1 MPIPV
6 APSVGRTARAIR
18 FLDEPE
24 IWVGIAIV
32 DPWLDE
38 LDPPVPTV
46 SDVNLGRISVIE
58 SNSNLLTPTT
68 AQLAFTRDTFESGV
82 AAYRVR
88 VTDANTY
95 ALFSISTAGS
105 ETLVAGNLSPS
116 NAAQTALVKGLSL
129 TVSADLP
136 ASSIGES
143 VTFKVDGAIGF
154 KQVERR
160 MLCVPDEN
168 GDIDYAGGNFRSVP
182 TNTPEQLQAAYD
194 SGARHVFIEAVL
206 RYTEL
211 PLKSFR
217 QSAVFT
223 QLQPKTSVPAPY
235 PQVLLP
241 NQVERIGAMEL
252 VVNDTVVVRQANHR
266 EFMRYVLEF

>member
-18 FLDEPE
+18 FLNEPE
-24 IWVGIAIV
+24 IWVGIAV
-32 DPWLDE
+32 ADPWLDE
-38 LDPPVPTV
+38 SDPPLPTV
-46 SDVNLGRISVIE
+46 ADTNMGRIAVVE
-58 SNSNLLTPTT
+58 SNSTVLTTGT
-68 AQLAFTRDTFESGV
+68 ASLRFTRDAFEGGV
-82 AAYRVR
+82 AAYRLR

-95 ALFSISTAGS
+95 ALYSVSNLGS
-105 ETLVAGNLSPS
+105 ETLLAGGLTPS
-116 NAAQTALVKGLSL
+116 ATPRTTLVKGLSL
-129 TVSADLP
+129 TVTAEMP
-136 ASSIGES
+136 AASIGES
-143 VTFKVDGAIGF
+143 VTYKVDGAIGF

-160 MLCVPDEN
+160 MLCIPDAD

-182 TNTPEQLQAAYD
+182 TATAAQLQAAYD
-194 SGARHVFIEAVL
+194 SGARHVFVEAVL
-206 RYTEL
+206 RYVEL

-223 QLQPKTSVPAPY
+223 QLQPKSTVATPY

-241 NQVERIGAMEL
+241 SQVERIGAMEL
-252 VVNDTVVVRQANHR
+252 VVNDSVVVRQANHR